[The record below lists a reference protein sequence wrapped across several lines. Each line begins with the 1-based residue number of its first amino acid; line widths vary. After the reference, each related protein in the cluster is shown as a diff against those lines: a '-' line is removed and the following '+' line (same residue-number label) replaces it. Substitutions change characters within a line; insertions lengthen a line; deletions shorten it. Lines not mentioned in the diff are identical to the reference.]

1 MAKYCSISGQERGAG
16 WVSDGSLGMEQ
27 ESDCSE
33 VKDHSLESHRQ
44 IENKSLVR
52 LMKLRDRS
60 SGTSLCRPS
69 SIMWKPE
76 TMWTHWQNQ
85 THFQRMVGPIHK
97 LAIAT
102 ITQIRGRKEQKQT
115 AEEST
120 SQGKITQK
128 LQGDSRQ
135 KKKKKNNHQ
144 PTKQQQQKSQKPST
158 DAKQFQET

>member
-1 MAKYCSISGQERGAG
+1 
-16 WVSDGSLGMEQ
+16 
-27 ESDCSE
+27 
-33 VKDHSLESHRQ
+33 
-44 IENKSLVR
+44 
-52 LMKLRDRS
+52 
-60 SGTSLCRPS
+60 
-69 SIMWKPE
+69 
-76 TMWTHWQNQ
+76 
-85 THFQRMVGPIHK
+85 MVGPIHK